1 MKEGKGCEG
10 GLGNG
15 QKAWPRGT
23 GVVGREAEREALELE
38 ETLTENVSA
47 PPPPTT
53 SNTGMAPHKSC
64 ALSLHL

>member
-1 MKEGKGCEG
+1 MDRKL
-10 GLGNG
+10 GL
-15 QKAWPRGT
+15 
-23 GVVGREAEREALELE
+23 VGRGWWEERQREALELE

-53 SNTGMAPHKSC
+53 GNTGMAPHKSC